1 MGHVDYQAYGASFAH
16 VYDRMV
22 PPVETLSEVENIVAD
37 AVKNSTD
44 ATIVE
49 LGVGTGRV
57 AIPLAGA
64 LNERFHKSV
73 TFIGIDVSP
82 EMLEQ
87 LRERDDRR
95 QITSA
100 LADFTVRD
108 ELQSAVGAHSADVV
122 LCVGGTFPQI
132 QSSDAQLAVFTH
144 AAELLRP
151 GGRLIV
157 ECHNPPAVRDMVSMT
172 SGTLTIRYPSPS
184 TALVWFTSIDDASGV
199 WDIEEVWVEGDEAT
213 WLRETTLL
221 TPVEALDSYAK
232 QAEMARTD
240 LAGPFGSGTSYSP
253 GSMMYTA
260 TYEKSTK
267 PRTTGA

>member
-1 MGHVDYQAYGASFAH
+1 MGRVDYKAYGASFAH
-16 VYDRMV
+16 LYDRMV
-22 PPVETLSEVENIVAD
+22 PAVESFSEIENSIAD
-37 AVKNSTD
+37 VVKDSAG

-64 LNERFHKSV
+64 LNERLQSSV
-73 TFIGIDVSP
+73 TFIGVDVSL
-82 EMLEQ
+82 EMLER
-87 LRERDDRR
+87 LRERDDRG

-100 LADFTVRD
+100 LADMTVRE
-108 ELQSAVGAHSADVV
+108 ELHSAVGASSADVV

-132 QSSDAQLAVFTH
+132 QSSDAQRAAFTH

-157 ECHNPPAVRDMVSMT
+157 ECHNPPAVRDMVAMT
-172 SGTLTIRYPSPS
+172 SGTLTIRYPSRS
-184 TALVWFTSIDDASGV
+184 TALVWFTSIDDATGI
-199 WDIEEVWVEGDEAT
+199 WDIEEVWVEGEVAT

-221 TPVEALDSYAK
+221 TSVEALDSYA
-232 QAEMARTD
+232 QRSDLVRTD
-240 LAGPFGSGTSYSP
+240 LAGPFGSGASYSR

-260 TYEKSTK
+260 TYEK
-267 PRTTGA
+267 RA